1 MAERCAYARHSSAY
15 VRAHFFFFFC
25 SRCVFLRKA
34 LQLFPRFKSK
44 AACSWKYGTSGIRAV
59 QILRLAIELKG
70 ETRHETKRVEV
81 AAPCSRELL
90 NVRRRTG
97 ELARGTRRKKYSRK
111 VGARILIR
119 NTSERRIFTLSRV
132 APNPC
137 RGARKRKPC
146 VCTALYIPRFI
157 AFFFLCT
164 GGVLREMSCLNKPC
178 PLPFVDGERPS
189 EGPPSLC
196 VGFRPDFSV
205 GNFLRRG
212 DVT

>member
-1 MAERCAYARHSSAY
+1 MRVRQTFLRVCTCA
-15 VRAHFFFFFC
+15 FLLFFC

-111 VGARILIR
+111 PDARILIR

-157 AFFFLCT
+157 ALFFSLYRGSF
-164 GGVLREMSCLNKPC
+164 
-178 PLPFVDGERPS
+178 ERNVVP
-189 EGPPSLC
+189 EQTLPPSVC
-196 VGFRPDFSV
+196 
-205 GNFLRRG
+205 RR
-212 DVT
+212 